1 MSLFDRPSA
10 PPAHLPPRHGRFLR
24 QIGAGA
30 RCWSLTGL
38 KLLLGG
44 DGLGADTSC
53 LLSGSGWV
61 VRWLIRRGYFAP
73 AAGLPA
79 RRSFGVD
86 SPCKARLSEPA
97 PQPVESCELRATPFA
112 EARPT
117 HPVSISTGWSAH
129 GPVLPWAC
137 HHTEPSAPVS
147 ATKSQHKRLPHGP
160 GGSRAESWWRRAP
173 PPAEGRPALDVAQNG
188 KGGRRVSLPQ
198 LLPLASAA

>member
-10 PPAHLPPRHGRFLR
+10 PPAHLPPRRGRFLR

-79 RRSFGVD
+79 RRSSGVD
-86 SPCKARLSEPA
+86 SPCKARLSEPHRNPSKVA
-97 PQPVESCELRATPFA
+97 SCGQ
-112 EARPT
+112 RPLQRLDQ
-117 HPVSISTGWSAH
+117 HIP
-129 GPVLPWAC
+129 C
-137 HHTEPSAPVS
+137 PSAPAGVPMD
-147 ATKSQHKRLPHGP
+147 LCCLGP
-160 GGSRAESWWRRAP
+160 AIIPSRQLQFRPPNRSTSDCRTGPVAPEPKVGGG
-173 PPAEGRPALDVAQNG
+173 GRPRRPRA
-188 KGGRRVSLPQ
+188 GRRST
-198 LLPLASAA
+198 